1 MRGRRDGLRLSPAAT
16 IVSDA
21 SIDPFCVITRG
32 ARTGLTNIIWAELA
46 PDHSGP
52 APSLAGQGTLVCD
65 QPSTAAPSAGASA
78 VCSPA
83 LAVGIPLWDYLEESA
98 GREPLRPTRRSAS
111 DVRGFLVMGRP
122 VPGRV

>member
-52 APSLAGQGTLVCD
+52 APSLAGQGTLVWD

-83 LAVGIPLWDYLEESA
+83 LRAIPL
-98 GREPLRPTRRSAS
+98 GII
-111 DVRGFLVMGRP
+111 
-122 VPGRV
+122 